1 LERRRKERN
10 REDGGSSFGG
20 EGSEEQ
26 GPDGQGDESGSES
39 SGSSGGKKSAG
50 TDDEDEEDEAS
61 ASVDVDLDEDAA
73 LAEVEPLIE
82 EYAGYANDT
91 LALLYTPFFV
101 ALLWMFYEET
111 VVAKLYGIKE
121 QDFVYYF
128 LFSVVIAPAQIVIDI
143 CFLNIVEW
151 YHHLPIHD
159 YLDYMAHRFRTRKA
173 RWKGDEATVNT

>member
-1 LERRRKERN
+1 M
-10 REDGGSSFGG
+10 D
-20 EGSEEQ
+20 
-26 GPDGQGDESGSES
+26 
-39 SGSSGGKKSAG
+39 
-50 TDDEDEEDEAS
+50 
-61 ASVDVDLDEDAA
+61 
-73 LAEVEPLIE
+73 VEPLIE

-91 LALLYTPFFV
+91 LALLYAPFFV

-159 YLDYMAHRFRTRKA
+159 YLDYMAYRFKTRKA
-173 RWKGDEATVNT
+173 RWKGDETFVNMQVAS